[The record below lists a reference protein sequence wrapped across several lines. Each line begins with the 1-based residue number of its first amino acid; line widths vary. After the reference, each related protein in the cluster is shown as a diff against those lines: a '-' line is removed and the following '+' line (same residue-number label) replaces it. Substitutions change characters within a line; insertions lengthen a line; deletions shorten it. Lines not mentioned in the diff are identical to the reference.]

1 MNQVIDQHLLDTSKQ
16 ELSSQRRFKRSLI
29 KAASNDSNTVSVS
42 TAITDEDRRAEVED
56 IKINAD
62 ENSRKG
68 LKRTQT
74 QEQSEELLD

>member
-42 TAITDEDRRAEVED
+42 TAITDEERRAEVED